1 MGSAMSK
8 KQAET
13 AQFEDNVRELSEIV
27 RQLEQGELS
36 LEQALACFERGV
48 VLSRISQQQLQSAE
62 QKVQLLLQQS
72 QGEQLV
78 PYQTDSGV

>member
-1 MGSAMSK
+1 MSK

-27 RQLEQGELS
+27 QQLEQGELT
-36 LEQALACFERGV
+36 LEQALARFERGIA
-48 VLSRISQQQLQSAE
+48 LSRLSQQQLQAAE
-62 QKVQLLLQQS
+62 QKVQLLLQQA

-78 PYQTDSGV
+78 PFQTDSGV

>member
-1 MGSAMSK
+1 MSK

-48 VLSRISQQQLQSAE
+48 ALSRISQQQLQSAE

>member
-1 MGSAMSK
+1 MSK

-36 LEQALACFERGV
+36 LEQALAYFERGV
-48 VLSRISQQQLQSAE
+48 ALSRISQQQLQSAE